1 MNIRP
6 VSEWTLYR
14 LRFAIAYGCLAVL
27 AITLLLLFGNDIP
40 PGLGPSEQ
48 QSIITSH
55 AIPFDKLPTDIIDLP
70 YHALQKLSVDWL
82 GVTPL
87 GVRLPSLVFGALT
100 ALCMALVLRRWFT
113 TNVAILATVIIITS
127 SWFLGTARLGSAGV
141 MIPFWT
147 SALLLCATYVTQQ
160 TKNWKWWRVGFAM
173 TAALSLYTPFMI
185 YLFAAVA
192 LASVAQPHLRYL
204 LRESNRVNLFI
215 GGFFFVLM
223 LVPLGW
229 GVYQNPD
236 IARILLAVPVALP
249 DPLQFL
255 RDLLHAASALL
266 NPFNSSTGEV
276 ILPTMSV
283 VSVALLLM
291 GGARLLRDFHSV
303 RAHVLLIWAAILLP
317 VIALNPNNLAVAMIP
332 AFLVIT
338 IGLNQIIRYWY
349 RLFPR
354 NPYARLF
361 GLLPLAVLIISIV
374 QVNYQRYTFGMAYS
388 AQSGSTFV
396 PDAFLAQDEIE
407 KAKAGS
413 VTLVVPENQRPLY
426 EVMASRSKTVVVT
439 SGAFAQQRPGTW
451 VVMPQEVGPLG
462 ITVPMPKPPSKMV
475 VSDRK
480 ADSLR
485 FVVYQR

>member
-1 MNIRP
+1 
-6 VSEWTLYR
+6 
-14 LRFAIAYGCLAVL
+14 
-27 AITLLLLFGNDIP
+27 
-40 PGLGPSEQ
+40 
-48 QSIITSH
+48 
-55 AIPFDKLPTDIIDLP
+55 
-70 YHALQKLSVDWL
+70 
-82 GVTPL
+82 
-87 GVRLPSLVFGALT
+87 
-100 ALCMALVLRRWFT
+100 
-113 TNVAILATVIIITS
+113 
-127 SWFLGTARLGSAGV
+127 
-141 MIPFWT
+141 
-147 SALLLCATYVTQQ
+147 
-160 TKNWKWWRVGFAM
+160 
-173 TAALSLYTPFMI
+173 MI

-215 GGFFFVLM
+215 GGFFFVMM

-236 IARILLAVPVALP
+236 IARVLLAVPVALP

-317 VIALNPNNLAVAMIP
+317 VIALNPNSLAVAMIP

-361 GLLPLAVLIISIV
+361 GLLPLAVLIVSIV

-388 AQSGSTFV
+388 AQSGNTFV

-426 EVMASRSKTVVVT
+426 EVMAGRSKTVVVT

-462 ITVPMPKPPSKMV
+462 TTVPMPKPPSKMV

>member
-1 MNIRP
+1 M
-6 VSEWTLYR
+6 YR
-14 LRFAIAYGCLAVL
+14 LRFAIAYGFLAVT
-27 AITLLLLFGNDIP
+27 AIILLLLYGNSIP

-48 QSIITSH
+48 QSVVASH
-55 AIPFDKLPTDIIDLP
+55 AVTFDKLPTDIVDLP
-70 YHALQKLSVDWL
+70 YHALQKLSLDWL

-87 GVRLPSLVFGALT
+87 GVRLPSLIFGALT
-100 ALCMALVLRRWFT
+100 ALCMAIVLRRWFT

-127 SWFLGTARLGSAGV
+127 SWFLGTARLGSTAV

-147 SALLLCATYVTQQ
+147 SVLLLCATYVTQQ
-160 TKNWKWWRVGFAM
+160 TKNWKWWRVAFGF
-173 TAALSLYTPFMI
+173 TAALSLYTPFMA
-185 YLFAAVA
+185 YLFVAAA

-204 LRESNRVNLFI
+204 LRESNHINLFI
-215 GGFFFVLM
+215 GGFFFVLL

-229 GVYQNPD
+229 GVYQDPD
-236 IARILLAVPVALP
+236 IARQLLAVPTVLP

-266 NPFNSSTGEV
+266 NPFNSSTGELV
-276 ILPTMSV
+276 LPAMSV

-317 VIALNPNNLAVAMIP
+317 VIGLNPNSLAVTMIP

-361 GLLPLAVLIISIV
+361 ALLPLTVLILSMV
-374 QVNYQRYTFGMAYS
+374 QVNYQRYMFSMAYS
-388 AQSGSTFV
+388 AQAGATFV
-396 PDAFLAQDEIE
+396 PDAFLAQSEI
-407 KAKAGS
+407 AKAQGN
-413 VTLVVPENQRPLY
+413 VTVVVPENQRQVY
-426 EVMASRSKTVVVT
+426 EVMAARSPSVAVA
-439 SGAFAQQRPGTW
+439 SGAFAQQRSGTW
-451 VVMPQEVGPLG
+451 IVAAQEVAALG
-462 ITVPMPKPPSKMV
+462 ATVPMPNPPAKMV